1 MLVYLLLLCWRKKS
15 PTCSQYF
22 LICSIFFPCV
32 SSDIL
37 AETGGYFVYRHSLTS
52 MKYFL
57 MVFKLFLNNFATRFW
72 LCCFILHKY
81 LWYSSKPSLCL
92 CSLLVCIYV
101 LIFSCCLVSSVCPPI
116 SLLPSVKRALC
127 PVTLSHLFIADFW
140 HKLCSRKQIV
150 LKSSLW
156 IPAWMLW

>member
-1 MLVYLLLLCWRKKS
+1 MLLYLLLMCWRKKS

-22 LICSIFFPCV
+22 LTFHFFPCA

-37 AETGGYFVYRHSLTS
+37 SAERGGYFVYRLTS

-57 MVFKLFLNNFATRFW
+57 MLFKLLLNNFATRFW
-72 LCCFILHKY
+72 PCCFILHKY

-92 CSLLVCIYV
+92 CSLLVFIYV
-101 LIFSCCLVSSVCPPI
+101 LMFACRLVSSVCPLI

-127 PVTLSHLFIADFW
+127 PVALSRLFIADFW
-140 HKLCSRKQIV
+140 HKLCSRK
-150 LKSSLW
+150 
-156 IPAWMLW
+156 